1 MIPHHTSST
10 ARQTPAGSRI
20 SRPDSLLGPSCHAFQ
35 RTEAHRIVRPMRME
49 PSTHAHRSIDPC
61 ASVDQLG
68 RPRPFVR
75 LMMLPLLLLLSMC
88 PGSLHGQTDS
98 LQWDFD
104 DIFQGTKE
112 SPSLP
117 SSLEGWKEHL
127 DLFGRNVPQEEVFLH
142 LDNTCYFA
150 GDTLYFKAYVRRS
163 DTGRLTN
170 LSQLLYTEL
179 WNQEGYMLERHLV
192 KLKDGQ
198 GTGSF
203 VLNDSLYGGFYEL
216 RAYTRWQ
223 LNWGE
228 YQHPHTWP
236 AEQWFFN
243 KKMAKEFY
251 RDYEKLYCR
260 IFPLYDKPEVP
271 GVYNHDMT
279 ERPHMRYFRTAVKKA
294 PPVVNLYPEGGVIVE
309 GTKARVAFEANEADG
324 EHISGTM
331 RLYGRGGQL
340 LQECRTENRGR
351 GTLEF
356 NHEPDITYSTVFT
369 SDSGAVIRQRM
380 PKAESDGCAV
390 RADVK
395 AGSLT
400 LTLQPRGEAAGE
412 TLGVTVMVGGA
423 LHYFHKFRAEDTQI
437 SIPTDSLPTGVAQ
450 VTVYNAQG
458 RVYSDRL
465 CFIRHEQDI
474 RDADVQFSGIR
485 ETYEPFDPI
494 NLSIENPQAAG
505 STISLAVRDASTSE
519 YLYDSSNILT
529 EMLLCSQIRG
539 FVEQP
544 DYYFEKDDEE
554 HRRHLDLLLMVQGW
568 RKHNWITMATPGI
581 FRINHPFEKTPVY
594 FGAVYRYVAIG
605 HEGYAG
611 WGNMM
616 DQEIKHYDFSRPVGG
631 EWFSR
636 NNKGKLQGVI
646 PLLGNAGEERD
657 KHNAYSYLLK
667 DNESASFD
675 GRNYYDE
682 GNLRREVRVHA
693 EYRQPSAIGL
703 KSVYGDITTKNGRF
717 VLELPGFYHDCILD
731 LAASDTTKWKMA
743 KPQSKKAKRL
753 LRKRKKKLAKGR
765 AVPSLEHQWI
775 MPSETEYPEFY
786 VRLTPYYPRFC
797 KPFSY
802 YHTHVAP
809 AREGTMLIPS
819 LRDGRTLAQVTV
831 RTKHGGLRAYDPNHP
846 AVVRDAY
853 EVYNECID
861 AGFTPGW
868 FPGGQSFAEWTKR
881 LLVGD
886 MNMYRDYMTYY
897 EYTYPYREVG
907 WSGSNYNWN
916 RRSGDPRDPY
926 HGARFLGGTVLD
938 NSQYHPVTR
947 DDMMSLRYKWNDP
960 ADIVPS
966 FSSFPFRFAGD
977 WSTSN
982 IRAYSYTGL
991 DDMTQSL
998 NFLRSLS
1005 SVKLIT
1011 DYAPRMEG
1019 SRRYLGDNQP
1029 TVDVGY
1035 GMLSGT
1041 RPTYRDRHIILHGY
1055 DVSEEFYCPNYSQRP
1070 LPSLKDY
1077 RRTLY
1082 WNPNLELDDNG
1093 HADVT
1098 FWNNSLSTSI
1108 TVSAEGITPKGKI
1121 LTGISYPEDRS
1132 SEP

>member
-1 MIPHHTSST
+1 MRRYYILYLILLFAWPSILAQQS
-10 ARQTPAGSRI
+10 
-20 SRPDSLLGPSCHAFQ
+20 DSL
-35 RTEAHRIVRPMRME
+35 M
-49 PSTHAHRSIDPC
+49 
-61 ASVDQLG
+61 
-68 RPRPFVR
+68 
-75 LMMLPLLLLLSMC
+75 
-88 PGSLHGQTDS
+88 
-98 LQWDFD
+98 WDFS
-104 DIFQGTKE
+104 DIFQGTKTN
-112 SPSLP
+112 PALP

-127 DLFGRNVPQEEVFLH
+127 DLFGRNIPQEEVFLH
-142 LDNTCYFA
+142 MDNTCYFA

-163 DTGRLTN
+163 DTGKLTN
-170 LSQLLYTEL
+170 LSQLLYAEL
-179 WNQEGYMLERHLV
+179 WNQEGYMLERHQV

-203 VLNDSLYGGFYEL
+203 VFSDSLYGGFYEL

-260 IFPLYDKPEVP
+260 IFPLYDKPKEP
-271 GVYNHDMT
+271 GVYSHDMT
-279 ERPHMRYFRTAVKKA
+279 ERPHMRYFRTEVKKD
-294 PPVVNLYPEGGVIVE
+294 PPILNLYPEGGVIVE
-309 GTKARVAFEANEADG
+309 GTRARVAFEANEADG
-324 EHISGTM
+324 EHLSGTM
-331 RLYGRGGQL
+331 RLYGRGGLL

-356 NHEPDITYSTVFT
+356 DYEHGVTYTTVFT
-369 SDSGAVIRQRM
+369 TDSNVVIRQRM
-380 PKAESDGCAV
+380 PKAETDGCAV
-390 RADVK
+390 RTDVTADQ
-395 AGSLT
+395 LL

-423 LHYFHKFRAEDTQI
+423 LHYFQKFRTKTTDDGQQTMVI

-450 VTVYNAQG
+450 VTVYNAHG

-465 CFIRHEQDI
+465 CFIRHQQDI
-474 RDADVQFSGIR
+474 KDADMHFAGIQDS
-485 ETYEPFDPI
+485 YEPFDSI
-494 NLSIENPQAAG
+494 HLSVENPIAAG

-544 DYYFEKDDEE
+544 HYYFEADDDL
-554 HRRHLDLLLMVQGW
+554 HRRHLDLLMMVQGW
-568 RKHNWITMATPGI
+568 RRHNWITMATPGI
-581 FRINHPFEKTPVY
+581 FRINHPIEKTPVY

-605 HEGYAG
+605 HEGVYG
-611 WGNMM
+611 WSNMT

-631 EWFSR
+631 EWFSQSKR
-636 NNKGKLQGVI
+636 QKLQGVI

-667 DNESASFD
+667 DNESATFD
-675 GRNYYDE
+675 GRNYYDQ

-693 EYRQPSAIGL
+693 EYRQVSDVGL
-703 KSVYGDITTKNGRF
+703 KSVYGDITTRNGRF
-717 VLELPGFYHDCILD
+717 VLELPGFYHDCIMD
-731 LAASDTTKWKMA
+731 LSASDTTKWKYTN
-743 KPQSKKAKRL
+743 PESKKTKRMQK
-753 LRKRKKKLAKGR
+753 RRRKKVGKLHL
-765 AVPSLEHQWI
+765 VPAPQHQWI

-786 VRLTPYYPRFC
+786 VRLTPYHPRFC

-809 AREGTMLIPS
+809 PREGTVLIPS

-831 RTKHGGLRAYDPNHP
+831 RSKHGGLRAYDPNHP

-853 EVYNECID
+853 EAFNECID

-868 FPGGQSFAEWTKR
+868 FPGSNSFAEWMKR

-886 MNMYRDYMTYY
+886 MNMYREYMGYH
-897 EYTYPYREVG
+897 EYLASMRRPAYGG
-907 WSGSNYNWN
+907 WVEGSNFSTLRWTDSRGNPAYSTGIWGEAGSN
-916 RRSGDPRDPY
+916 
-926 HGARFLGGTVLD
+926 F
-938 NSQYHPVTR
+938 QYHAPTA
-947 DDMMSLRYKWNDP
+947 DDMRALRYKWTDP
-960 ADIVPS
+960 ADMSWSWSNDVYS
-966 FSSFPFRFAGD
+966 RHQGG

-982 IRAYSYTGL
+982 RAAYSFTGL
-991 DDMTQSL
+991 DNMTQSL
-998 NFLRSLS
+998 NFLHSLK
-1005 SVKLIT
+1005 SVTLIT

-1019 SRRYLGDNQP
+1019 SRRYMGANQP

-1035 GMLSGT
+1035 EPLTSGR
-1041 RPTYRDRHIILHGY
+1041 RPTYRDRHYILHGY
-1055 DVSEEFYCPNYSQRP
+1055 DVSEEFYSPCYRQRP
-1070 LPSLKDY
+1070 LPSLQDY

-1082 WNPNLELDDNG
+1082 WNPNLELDEKG
-1093 HADVT
+1093 HAEVT
-1098 FWNNSLSTSI
+1098 LWNNSFSTSI
-1108 TVSAEGITPKGKI
+1108 TVSAEGITPAGKV
-1121 LTGISYPEDRS
+1121 LTGISYPEDRKGIDN
-1132 SEP
+1132 

>member
-1 MIPHHTSST
+1 MKRHIFLFLLLVPCSLLPCT
-10 ARQTPAGSRI
+10 AQD
-20 SRPDSLLGPSCHAFQ
+20 DSLK
-35 RTEAHRIVRPMRME
+35 
-49 PSTHAHRSIDPC
+49 
-61 ASVDQLG
+61 
-68 RPRPFVR
+68 
-75 LMMLPLLLLLSMC
+75 
-88 PGSLHGQTDS
+88 
-98 LQWDFD
+98 WDFS

-117 SSLEGWKEHL
+117 SSLEGWKDHL
-127 DLFGRNVPQEEVFLH
+127 ELFGRNIPQEEVFLH
-142 LDNTCYFA
+142 MDNTCYFA

-170 LSQLLYTEL
+170 LSQLLYAEL
-179 WNQEGYMLERHLV
+179 WNQEGYMLERHHV

-203 VLNDSLYGGFYEL
+203 VLSDSLYGGFYEL

-251 RDYEKLYCR
+251 RDYEKLYQR
-260 IFPLYDKPEVP
+260 IFPLYDKPSSP
-271 GVYNHDMT
+271 GIYSHDMT
-279 ERPHMRYFRTAVKKA
+279 ERPHMRYFRTEVKKA

-309 GTKARVAFEANEADG
+309 GTRARVAFEANEADG

-340 LQECRTENRGR
+340 LQEQRTENRGR

-356 NHEPDITYSTVFT
+356 DCEHGVTYSAIFT
-369 SDSGAVIRQRM
+369 SDSNKVVRRRM
-380 PKAESDGCAV
+380 PKAETDGCAV
-390 RADVK
+390 RADVTENQ
-395 AGSLT
+395 LL

-423 LHYFHKFRAEDTQI
+423 LHYFQKFRAEDTQI

-450 VTVYNAQG
+450 ITVFNAHG

-465 CFIRHEQDI
+465 CFVRHQQDI
-474 RDADVQFSGIR
+474 EAAKVQFAGIR
-485 ETYEPFDPI
+485 NTYEPFDSI
-494 NLSIENPQAAG
+494 RLSVENPLAAG

-544 DYYFEKDDEE
+544 HYYFEKNDEP

-568 RKHNWITMATPGI
+568 RRHNWITMSTPGI
-581 FRINHPFEKTPVY
+581 FRINHPIEKTPVY
-594 FGAVYRYVAIG
+594 FGAVYRYVALG
-605 HEGYAG
+605 HEGYEG

-616 DQEIKHYDFSRPVGG
+616 DQEIKRYDFSRPVGG
-631 EWFSR
+631 EWFAQR
-636 NNKGKLQGVI
+636 NKKPQGMI

-657 KHNAYSYLLK
+657 KHNAYSYLLR
-667 DNESASFD
+667 DNESANFD

-693 EYRQPSAIGL
+693 EYRQMSDMGMKGI
-703 KSVYGDITTKNGRF
+703 YGDITTKNGRF
-717 VLELPGFYHDCILD
+717 VLELPGFYHECILD
-731 LAASDTTKWKMA
+731 FSAPDTKKGKTA
-743 KPQSKKAKRL
+743 KPMSRKTKRW
-753 LRKRKKKLAKGR
+753 LRKRQKKLGRGR

-786 VRLTPYYPRFC
+786 VRLTPYHPRFC
-797 KPFSY
+797 KPFNY

-809 AREGTMLIPS
+809 PREGTKLMPS
-819 LRDGRTLAQVTV
+819 LRDGHTLAQVTV
-831 RTKHGGLRAYDPNHP
+831 RSKHGGLRKFDSNHP

-853 EVYNECID
+853 RTFNECID

-868 FPGGQSFAEWTKR
+868 FPGSQSFAGWTKR

-886 MNMYRDYMTYY
+886 MNMYRDYQTYDDY
-897 EYTYPYREVG
+897 VRSTQMSALDDWSAEREYDPFPFRWTNSRGNPVVWGRDVG
-907 WSGSNYNWN
+907 GMVFNDSPSTL
-916 RRSGDPRDPY
+916 P
-926 HGARFLGGTVLD
+926 
-938 NSQYHPVTR
+938 TR
-947 DDMMSLRYKWNDP
+947 DDERALRYKWPDP
-960 ADIVPS
+960 ADMPFQLGPEPS
-966 FSSFPFRFAGD
+966 SSARRSGV

-982 IRAYSYTGL
+982 RFVFSHTGL
-991 DDMTQSL
+991 DGMTQSL
-998 NFLRSLS
+998 HFLRNLRN
-1005 SVKLIT
+1005 VTLIT

-1019 SRRYLGDNQP
+1019 SRRYWGANQP
-1029 TVDVGY
+1029 TVDIGFESLTK
-1035 GMLSGT
+1035 GP
-1041 RPTYRDRHIILHGY
+1041 RPTYRDRHFVLQGY
-1055 DVSEEFYCPNYSQRP
+1055 DVCEEFYSPCYRERP
-1070 LPSLKDY
+1070 LPSVKDY

-1082 WNPNLELDDNG
+1082 WNPNLLLDEKG
-1093 HADVT
+1093 CAAVT
-1098 FWNNSLSTSI
+1098 LWNNSNATSI
-1108 TVSAEGITPKGKI
+1108 TVSAEGITPQGKI
-1121 LTGISYPEDRS
+1121 LTGISYPEDR
-1132 SEP
+1132 ENIDLDH

>member
-1 MIPHHTSST
+1 MNRLSLIGCLFLLLACPSAMAS
-10 ARQTPAGSRI
+10 QG
-20 SRPDSLLGPSCHAFQ
+20 DSL
-35 RTEAHRIVRPMRME
+35 M
-49 PSTHAHRSIDPC
+49 
-61 ASVDQLG
+61 
-68 RPRPFVR
+68 
-75 LMMLPLLLLLSMC
+75 
-88 PGSLHGQTDS
+88 
-98 LQWDFD
+98 WDFT

-112 SPSLP
+112 NPALP

-127 DLFGRNVPQEEVFLH
+127 DLFGKNIPQEEVFVH
-142 LDNTCYFA
+142 MDNTCYFA

-163 DTGRLTN
+163 DTGKLTN
-170 LSQLLYTEL
+170 LSQLLYAEL
-179 WNQEGYMLERHLV
+179 WNQEGYMLERRLV
-192 KLKDGQ
+192 RLRHGQ
-198 GTGSF
+198 GAGSF
-203 VLNDSLYGGFYEL
+203 VLDDSLYGGFYEL

-279 ERPHMRYFRTAVKKA
+279 ERPHMRYFRTEVKKD
-294 PPVVNLYPEGGVIVE
+294 PPVLNLYPEGGVIVE

-324 EHISGTM
+324 EHLSGTI
-331 RLYGRGGQL
+331 RLYGRGGRL

-356 NHEPDITYSTVFT
+356 DYEPGVTYSTVFT
-369 SDSGAVIRQRM
+369 TDSNVVIRQRM
-380 PKAESDGCAV
+380 PKGEPDGCAV
-390 RADVK
+390 RADVTEDQ
-395 AGSLT
+395 LL
-400 LTLQPRGEAAGE
+400 LTLQPRGEAANE

-423 LHYFHKFRAEDTQI
+423 LHYFQKFRAQDTQI

-450 VTVYNAQG
+450 ITVYNAHG

-465 CFIRHEQDI
+465 CFVRHQQDI
-474 RDADVQFSGIR
+474 EDADMHFGDIQTS
-485 ETYEPFDPI
+485 YEPFDSI
-494 NLSIENPQAAG
+494 HLSVENTSAAG

-544 DYYFEKDDEE
+544 HYYFEADDEE

-568 RKHNWITMATPGI
+568 RRHNWITMATPGI
-581 FRINHPFEKTPVY
+581 FRVNHPIEKTPVY

-605 HEGYAG
+605 HEGPDG
-611 WGNMM
+611 WGNMT

-636 NNKGKLQGVI
+636 NNNGKLQGVI

-667 DNESASFD
+667 DNESATFD

-693 EYRQPSAIGL
+693 EYRQMSDVGL
-703 KSVYGDITTKNGRF
+703 NSVYGDITTRNGRF
-717 VLELPGFYHDCILD
+717 VLELPGFYHDCIMD
-731 LAASDTTKWKMA
+731 LSASDTTKWKETKIATGKM
-743 KPQSKKAKRL
+743 KRK
-753 LRKRKKKLAKGR
+753 LRKHQKKLDKGR
-765 AVPSLEHQWI
+765 AVPSLKHQWV

-809 AREGTMLIPS
+809 PREGTVLIPS
-819 LRDGRTLAQVTV
+819 LRDGQTLAQVMV
-831 RTKHGGLRAYDPNHP
+831 RSKHGGLRAYDPNHP

-853 EVYNECID
+853 EVFNECVD

-868 FPGGQSFAEWTKR
+868 FAGKQSFAQWVQR

-886 MNMYRDYMTYY
+886 MNMYRQYTTYE
-897 EYTYPYREVG
+897 EYAHPHYSFGDLGGVG
-907 WSGSNYNWN
+907 SNWNTDVFWGRTFSGS
-916 RRSGDPRDPY
+916 
-926 HGARFLGGTVLD
+926 HGGRFLGGTVLD
-938 NSQYHPVTR
+938 NSQYHPTTR
-947 DDMMSLRYKWNDP
+947 DDMRALRYAWTDP
-960 ADIVPS
+960 ADSYSSWSSMSYSMPS
-966 FSSFPFRFAGD
+966 LMQGG

-982 IRAYSYTGL
+982 GAAYSYTGL
-991 DDMTQSL
+991 DDETLSL
-998 NFLRSLS
+998 NYLRHLS
-1005 SVKLIT
+1005 TVELVT

-1019 SRRYLGDNQP
+1019 SRRYLGSNQP

-1035 GMLSGT
+1035 KPLATGQ
-1041 RPTYRDRHIILHGY
+1041 RPTYRDRHYILHGF
-1055 DVSEEFYCPNYSQRP
+1055 DVSEVFYSPCYRQRP
-1070 LPSLKDY
+1070 LPELKDY

-1082 WNPNLELDDNG
+1082 WNPNLELDENG
-1093 HADVT
+1093 HAEVT
-1098 FWNNSLSTSI
+1098 LWNNSSTTSI
-1108 TVSAEGITPKGKI
+1108 TISAEGISPAGKV
-1121 LTGISYPEDRS
+1121 LTGISYPEDRR
-1132 SEP
+1132 

>member
-1 MIPHHTSST
+1 MKHISISYILFVAMTLCPFFLT
-10 ARQTPAGSRI
+10 A
-20 SRPDSLLGPSCHAFQ
+20 
-35 RTEAHRIVRPMRME
+35 
-49 PSTHAHRSIDPC
+49 
-61 ASVDQLG
+61 
-68 RPRPFVR
+68 
-75 LMMLPLLLLLSMC
+75 
-88 PGSLHGQTDS
+88 QTDS
-98 LQWDFD
+98 LNWDFS
-104 DIFQGTKE
+104 DIFQGTKAN
-112 SPSLP
+112 PALP

-127 DLFGRNVPQEEVFLH
+127 ELFGRNIPQEEVFLH
-142 LDNTCYFA
+142 MDNTCYFA
-150 GDTLYFKAYVRRS
+150 GDTLFFKAYVRRS
-163 DTGRLTN
+163 DTGKLTN
-170 LSQLLYTEL
+170 LSQLLYAEL

-260 IFPLYDKPEVP
+260 IFPLYNKPEVP
-271 GVYNHDMT
+271 GTYYHDMT
-279 ERPHMRYFRTAVKKA
+279 ERPHMRYYRTEVKKE

-309 GTKARVAFEANEADG
+309 GTRARVAFEANEADG
-324 EHISGTM
+324 EHLSGIM
-331 RLYGRGGQL
+331 RLYGKGGRL
-340 LQECRTENRGR
+340 LQEQRTENRGR

-356 NHEPDITYSTVFT
+356 DYEHGVTYSTIFT
-369 SDSGAVIRQRM
+369 SDSNVVIRKRM
-380 PKAESDGCAV
+380 PKAEESGCAV
-390 RADVK
+390 RADVMDDR
-395 AGSLT
+395 LL
-400 LTLQPRGEAAGE
+400 LTLQPRGEAANE
-412 TLGVTVMVGGA
+412 TLCVTVMVGGA
-423 LHYFHKFRAEDTQI
+423 LHYFQKFRAQDTQI

-450 VTVYNAQG
+450 ITVYNAQG

-465 CFIRHEQDI
+465 CFVRHQKDI
-474 RDADVQFSGIR
+474 EDAGVHFGDIKTS
-485 ETYEPFDPI
+485 YEPFDSI
-494 NLSIENPQAAG
+494 HLSVENPQAAG

-544 DYYFEKDDEE
+544 HYYFEANDEE

-568 RKHNWITMATPGI
+568 RRHNWITMATPGI
-581 FRINHPFEKTPVY
+581 FRINHPIEKTPVY

-605 HEGYAG
+605 HEGWDG
-611 WGNMM
+611 WGNMTE
-616 DQEIKHYDFSRPVGG
+616 QEIKKYDFSRPEGG

-636 NNKGKLQGVI
+636 RNKKPQGII

-693 EYRQPSAIGL
+693 EYRQNSDIGL
-703 KSVYGDITTKNGRF
+703 KSVYGDVTTKNGRF
-717 VLELPGFYHDCILD
+717 VLELPGFYHYCIMD
-731 LAASDTTKWKMA
+731 LSASDTTKWKLN
-743 KPQSKKAKRL
+743 KPESRKTKRM
-753 LRKRKKKLAKGR
+753 LRKRKKKLDKGQ

-775 MPSETEYPEFY
+775 KPTETDYPEFY

-797 KPFSY
+797 KPFSF

-809 AREGTMLIPS
+809 PREGTVLIPS
-819 LRDGRTLAQVTV
+819 LRDGQTLAQVTI
-831 RTKHGGLRAYDPNHP
+831 RTKHGGLRDYDPSHP
-846 AVVRDAY
+846 ALVRDAY
-853 EVYNECID
+853 ATFNDCID

-868 FPGGQSFAEWTKR
+868 FPGSQSFAEWTKR

-886 MNMYRDYMTYY
+886 MNMHRDYMTYE
-897 EYTYPYREVG
+897 EYVHPHYDNDG
-907 WSGSNYNWN
+907 WFGSYGNGEYS
-916 RRSGDPRDPY
+916 RFGRSQTGGPPSDRY
-926 HGARFLGGTVLD
+926 HGAGRFGGTVLD
-938 NSQYHPVTR
+938 NEQYL
-947 DDMMSLRYKWNDP
+947 SLRSDNAWSLRHRWADP
-960 ADIVPS
+960 GDS
-966 FSSFPFRFAGD
+966 PFMFNSYPLRAIGG

-982 IRAYSYTGL
+982 RAAFSYTGL
-991 DDMTQSL
+991 DNTTQSL
-998 NFLRSLS
+998 NFLRSLR
-1005 SVKLIT
+1005 SVSLIT

-1019 SRRYLGDNQP
+1019 SRRYMGANQP
-1029 TVDVGY
+1029 TVDVGFNNLTD
-1035 GMLSGT
+1035 GV
-1041 RPTYRDRHIILHGY
+1041 RPTYRDRHFVLHGY
-1055 DVSEEFYCPNYSQRP
+1055 DVSEEFYSPCYRQRP

-1082 WNPNLELDDNG
+1082 WNPNLELDENG
-1093 HADVT
+1093 RADVVL
-1098 FWNNSLSTSI
+1098 WNNCLSTSI
-1108 TVSAEGITPKGKI
+1108 TVSAEGITPTGKI
-1121 LTGISYPEDRS
+1121 LTGISYPEDR
-1132 SEP
+1132 

>member
-1 MIPHHTSST
+1 MKRLYIIYILYI
-10 ARQTPAGSRI
+10 A
-20 SRPDSLLGPSCHAFQ
+20 L
-35 RTEAHRIVRPMRME
+35 
-49 PSTHAHRSIDPC
+49 
-61 ASVDQLG
+61 
-68 RPRPFVR
+68 PFV
-75 LMMLPLLLLLSMC
+75 LFCFPTQMKA
-88 PGSLHGQTDS
+88 QTDS
-98 LQWDFD
+98 LQWDFN

-127 DLFGRNVPQEEVFLH
+127 DLFGRNIPQEEVFLH

-170 LSQLLYTEL
+170 LSQLLYAEL

-192 KLKDGQ
+192 KLRDGQ

-203 VLNDSLYGGFYEL
+203 VLPDSLYGGFYEL

-260 IFPLYDKPEVP
+260 IFPLYDKPSTP
-271 GVYNHDMT
+271 GVYYHDMT
-279 ERPHMRYFRTAVKKA
+279 ERPHMRYFRTEVKKD

-309 GTKARVAFEANEADG
+309 GTRARVAFEANEADG

-331 RLYGRGGQL
+331 RLYGKGGQL
-340 LQECRTENRGR
+340 IQECRTENRGR

-356 NHEPDITYSTVFT
+356 DHEPDITYSTVFT

-395 AGSLT
+395 GNRLL

-423 LHYFHKFRAEDTQI
+423 LHYFHKFRAEDTQVC
-437 SIPTDSLPTGVAQ
+437 IPTDSLPTGVAQ

-465 CFIRHEQDI
+465 CFIRHEKDI
-474 RDADVQFSGIR
+474 RDADVHFSGIR
-485 ETYEPFDPI
+485 ETYEPFDSI
-494 NLSIENPQAAG
+494 SLSVENPQAAG

-581 FRINHPFEKTPVY
+581 FRINHPIEKTPVY

-605 HEGYAG
+605 HEGEAG
-611 WGNMM
+611 WGNMTE
-616 DQEIKHYDFSRPVGG
+616 QEIKRYDFANPVGG
-631 EWFSR
+631 EWFSTR
-636 NNKGKLQGVI
+636 IRKPQGMI

-693 EYRQPSAIGL
+693 EYRQNSDIGL

-717 VLELPGFYHDCILD
+717 VLEMPGFYHDCILD
-731 LAASDTTKWKMA
+731 LSASDTTRWYENRMNT
-743 KPQSKKAKRL
+743 KRVKRK
-753 LRKRKKKLAKGR
+753 LRKRQKQLDKGH
-765 AVPSLEHQWI
+765 AVPSLKHQWV
-775 MPSETEYPEFY
+775 MSTETEYPEFY

-797 KPFSY
+797 KPFNF

-809 AREGTMLIPS
+809 PREGTMLMPS
-819 LRDGRTLAQVTV
+819 LRDGQTLAQVTV
-831 RTKHGGLRAYDPNHP
+831 RTKHGGLRKYDPNHP

-853 EVYNECID
+853 EVFNDCID

-868 FPGGQSFAEWTKR
+868 FAGAQSFAEWTRR

-886 MNMYRDYMTYY
+886 MNMYRSYKTYEQYVHPYY
-897 EYTYPYREVG
+897 EPG
-907 WSGSNYNWN
+907 WSGGG
-916 RRSGDPRDPY
+916 SGDRWSRWGNASTDYY
-926 HGARFLGGTVLD
+926 HGAGFLGGTVLD

-947 DDMMSLRYKWNDP
+947 DDRMSLRYRWADP
-960 ADIVPS
+960 ADTP
-966 FSSFPFRFAGD
+966 FSYSSYSSRHIGG

-982 IRAYSYTGL
+982 RAAYSWTGL
-991 DDMTQSL
+991 DGMTQSL
-998 NFLRSLS
+998 NYLRSLR
-1005 SVKLIT
+1005 SVKLVT

-1019 SRRYLGDNQP
+1019 SRRYMGANQP

-1035 GMLSGT
+1035 NLLTSGQ
-1041 RPTYRDRHIILHGY
+1041 RPTYRDRHFVLHGY
-1055 DVSEEFYCPNYSQRP
+1055 DVSEEFYSPNYRQRP
-1070 LPSLKDY
+1070 LPSLRDY

-1082 WNPNLELDDNG
+1082 
-1093 HADVT
+1093 
-1098 FWNNSLSTSI
+1098 
-1108 TVSAEGITPKGKI
+1108 
-1121 LTGISYPEDRS
+1121 

>member
-1 MIPHHTSST
+1 MKHLANIFYVALFSLMLSLSSRL
-10 ARQTPAGSRI
+10 AAQS
-20 SRPDSLLGPSCHAFQ
+20 DSVS
-35 RTEAHRIVRPMRME
+35 
-49 PSTHAHRSIDPC
+49 
-61 ASVDQLG
+61 
-68 RPRPFVR
+68 
-75 LMMLPLLLLLSMC
+75 
-88 PGSLHGQTDS
+88 
-98 LQWDFD
+98 WDFSGL
-104 DIFQGTKE
+104 FQGTKAN
-112 SPSLP
+112 PTLP
-117 SSLEGWKEHL
+117 SSLEGWKKHL
-127 DLFGRNVPQEEVFLH
+127 ELFGRNIPQEEVFVH
-142 LDNTCYFA
+142 MDNTCYFA

-170 LSQLLYTEL
+170 LSQLLYAEL

-203 VLNDSLYGGFYEL
+203 VLGDSLYGGFYEL

-260 IFPLYDKPEVP
+260 IFPLYDKPAVP
-271 GVYNHDMT
+271 GGYNHDMR
-279 ERPHMRYFRTAVKKA
+279 ERPHMRYFRTEVKKA

-309 GTKARVAFEANEADG
+309 GTRARVAFEANEADG
-324 EHISGTM
+324 EHISGIM

-340 LQECRTENRGR
+340 LQEQRTENRGR

-356 NHEPDITYSTVFT
+356 DYEHGVTYSTVFT
-369 SDSGAVIRQRM
+369 SDSNVVIRQRM
-380 PKAESDGCAV
+380 PQAEESGCAV
-390 RADVK
+390 RADVMEDQ
-395 AGSLT
+395 LL
-400 LTLQPRGEAAGE
+400 LTLQPRGEAASE

-423 LHYFHKFRAEDTQI
+423 LHYFQKFRAQDTQI

-450 VTVYNAQG
+450 ITVYNAQG

-465 CFIRHEQDI
+465 CFVRHQQDI
-474 RDADVQFSGIR
+474 KDASMHFAGIQ
-485 ETYEPFDPI
+485 TSYEPFD
-494 NLSIENPQAAG
+494 SIHISVENPLAAG

-544 DYYFEKDDEE
+544 HYYFEKDDEE

-568 RKHNWITMATPGI
+568 RRHNWITMATPGI
-581 FRINHPFEKTPVY
+581 FRINHPIEQTPVY
-594 FGAVYRYVAIG
+594 FGAVYRYVALG
-605 HEGYAG
+605 HEGEDG
-611 WGNMM
+611 WGNMA

-636 NNKGKLQGVI
+636 SNKKPQGVI
-646 PLLGNAGEERD
+646 PILGNAGEERD
-657 KHNAYSYLLK
+657 RHNAYSFLLK
-667 DNESASFD
+667 DNESATFD

-682 GNLRREVRVHA
+682 GNLKREVRVHA
-693 EYRQPSAIGL
+693 EYRQTSDIGL
-703 KSVYGDITTKNGRF
+703 KSVYGDITTQNGRF

-731 LAASDTTKWKMA
+731 LSASDTTKWKTNKLDSRQM
-743 KPQSKKAKRL
+743 KRH
-753 LRKRKKKLAKGR
+753 LRKRQKKLDKGR
-765 AVPSLEHQWI
+765 AVPMLEHQWI

-786 VRLTPYYPRFC
+786 VRLTPYHPRFC

-809 AREGTMLIPS
+809 PREGTALMPS
-819 LRDGRTLAQVTV
+819 LREGHTLAQVMV
-831 RTKHGGLRAYDPNHP
+831 RSKHGGLRPYDASHP

-853 EVYNECID
+853 EVYNECVD

-868 FPGGQSFAEWTKR
+868 FAGKQSFAQWTQR

-886 MNMYRDYMTYY
+886 MNMYRQYTTYDGRLRAMEYSSFDGWGADPDRWRRRGGFYM
-897 EYTYPYREVG
+897 PHQGVKG
-907 WSGSNYNWN
+907 
-916 RRSGDPRDPY
+916 
-926 HGARFLGGTVLD
+926 LGGTVLD
-938 NSQYHPVTR
+938 NSQYRPVTA
-947 DDMMSLRYKWNDP
+947 DDERALRYAWTDP
-960 ADIVPS
+960 ADSYMGGMYLPDLS
-966 FSSFPFRFAGD
+966 LHRGN

-982 IRAYSYTGL
+982 TMAFSYTGL
-991 DDMTQSL
+991 DAMTQSL
-998 NFLRSLS
+998 NFLRTLR
-1005 SVKLIT
+1005 SVELIT

-1019 SRRYLGDNQP
+1019 SSRYWGADQP

-1035 GMLSGT
+1035 KPLSSGK
-1041 RPTYRDRHIILHGY
+1041 RPTYRDRHYVLHGY
-1055 DVSEEFYCPNYSQRP
+1055 DVSEEFYSPCYRQRP
-1070 LPSLKDY
+1070 LPTLQDY

-1082 WNPNLELDDNG
+1082 WNPNLELDENG
-1093 HADVT
+1093 RADVT
-1098 FWNNSLSTSI
+1098 LWNNSLSTCI
-1108 TVSAEGITPKGKI
+1108 TVSAEGITPKGKV
-1121 LTGISYPEDRS
+1121 LTGISYPEDR
-1132 SEP
+1132 

>member
-1 MIPHHTSST
+1 MKRHHIFY
-10 ARQTPAGSRI
+10 AILPI
-20 SRPDSLLGPSCHAFQ
+20 LLFCRPSFLLAEKDSLS
-35 RTEAHRIVRPMRME
+35 
-49 PSTHAHRSIDPC
+49 
-61 ASVDQLG
+61 
-68 RPRPFVR
+68 
-75 LMMLPLLLLLSMC
+75 
-88 PGSLHGQTDS
+88 
-98 LQWDFD
+98 WDFTD
-104 DIFQGTKE
+104 LFRGTKA
-112 SPSLP
+112 SPALP

-127 DLFGRNVPQEEVFLH
+127 ELFGRNIPQEEVFVH
-142 LDNTCYFA
+142 MDNTCYFA

-163 DTGRLTN
+163 DTGKLTN
-170 LSQLLYTEL
+170 LSQLLYAEL

-203 VLNDSLYGGFYEL
+203 VLSDSLYGGFYEL

-271 GVYNHDMT
+271 GVYSHDMT
-279 ERPHMRYFRTAVKKA
+279 ERPHMRYFRTEVKKE
-294 PPVVNLYPEGGVIVE
+294 PPVLNLYPEGGVIVE
-309 GTKARVAFEANEADG
+309 GTRARVAFEANEADG
-324 EHISGTM
+324 EHLSGTL
-331 RLYGRGGQL
+331 RLYGKGGKL
-340 LQECRTENRGR
+340 IQECRTENRGR

-356 NHEPDITYSTVFT
+356 DHEHGVTYSCVFT
-369 SDSGAVIRQRM
+369 SDSNAVIRMRM
-380 PKAESDGCAV
+380 PKAEESGCAV
-390 RADVK
+390 RADVMDDR
-395 AGSLT
+395 LL
-400 LTLQPRGEAAGE
+400 LTLQPRGEAANE

-423 LHYFHKFRAEDTQI
+423 LHYFQKFRAQDTQI

-450 VTVYNAQG
+450 ITVYNAQG

-465 CFIRHEQDI
+465 CFVRHQRDI
-474 RDADVQFSGIR
+474 DDADVHFGDIKT
-485 ETYEPFDPI
+485 TYEPFDSI
-494 NLSIENPQAAG
+494 HLSVQNPQAAG

-544 DYYFEKDDEE
+544 DYYFEEDDEE

-568 RKHNWITMATPGI
+568 RRHNWITMATPGI
-581 FRINHPFEKTPVY
+581 FRVNHPIEKTPVY

-605 HEGYAG
+605 HEGWDG
-611 WGNMM
+611 WGNMTE
-616 DQEIKHYDFSRPVGG
+616 QEIKHYDFANPMGG
-631 EWFSR
+631 EWFSTR
-636 NNKGKLQGVI
+636 IRKPQGMI

-667 DNESASFD
+667 DNESATFD

-682 GNLRREVRVHA
+682 GNLKREVRVHA
-693 EYRQPSAIGL
+693 EYRQNSDIGL

-717 VLELPGFYHDCILD
+717 VLELPGFYHDCIMD
-731 LAASDTTKWKMA
+731 LSASDTTKWKLN
-743 KPQSKKAKRL
+743 KPESKKTKRRI
-753 LRKRKKKLAKGR
+753 RKHQKKLDKGR

-775 MPSETEYPEFY
+775 KPTETDYPEFY

-809 AREGTMLIPS
+809 AREGTVLIPA

-831 RTKHGGLRAYDPNHP
+831 RSKHGGLRDFDPSHP
-846 AVVRDAY
+846 AITRDAY
-853 EVYNECID
+853 ETFNDCID

-868 FPGGQSFAEWTKR
+868 FAGRESFAMWTKR

-886 MNMYRDYMTYY
+886 MNMFRDYMTYN
-897 EYTYPYREVG
+897 EYVHPYHEPAPGFDWPSSYGGGGYGGSG
-907 WSGSNYNWN
+907 WSGGRGRGSSIDN
-916 RRSGDPRDPY
+916 Y
-926 HGARFLGGTVLD
+926 HGAGRFGGTVLD
-938 NSQYHPVTR
+938 NEQYL
-947 DDMMSLRYKWNDP
+947 SLKPDYWWSARNRWSDP
-960 ADIVPS
+960 ADITWPS
-966 FSSFPFRFAGD
+966 FGSYSLRGGG

-982 IRAYSYTGL
+982 RVAYSLTGL
-991 DDMTQSL
+991 DATTQSL
-998 NFLRSLS
+998 DYLRSLRS
-1005 SVKLIT
+1005 ISLIT

-1019 SRRYLGDNQP
+1019 SRRYWGANQP
-1029 TVDVGY
+1029 TVDIGY
-1035 GMLSGT
+1035 EPLIEGV
-1041 RPTYRDRHIILHGY
+1041 RPTYRDRHFVLHGF
-1055 DVSEEFYCPNYSQRP
+1055 DVSEEFYSPCYRKRP
-1070 LPSLKDY
+1070 LPTLKDY

-1082 WNPNLELDDNG
+1082 WNPNLQLNEKG
-1093 HADVT
+1093 RADVVL
-1098 FWNNSLSTSI
+1098 WNNSLTTSI
-1108 TVSAEGITPKGKI
+1108 TVSAEGITPTGKV
-1121 LTGISYPEDRS
+1121 LTGISYPEDR
-1132 SEP
+1132 

>member
-1 MIPHHTSST
+1 MKHYYTYILFFVLLSCPSLLS
-10 ARQTPAGSRI
+10 AGG
-20 SRPDSLLGPSCHAFQ
+20 DSL
-35 RTEAHRIVRPMRME
+35 T
-49 PSTHAHRSIDPC
+49 
-61 ASVDQLG
+61 
-68 RPRPFVR
+68 
-75 LMMLPLLLLLSMC
+75 
-88 PGSLHGQTDS
+88 
-98 LQWDFD
+98 WDFT
-104 DIFQGTKE
+104 DIFQGTKAN
-112 SPSLP
+112 PALP

-127 DLFGRNVPQEEVFLH
+127 ELFGRNIPQEEVFVH
-142 LDNTCYFA
+142 MDNTCYFA

-163 DTGRLTN
+163 DTGKLTN
-170 LSQLLYTEL
+170 LSKLLYAEL
-179 WNQEGYMLERHLV
+179 WNQEGYMLERRLV

-203 VLNDSLYGGFYEL
+203 ILGDSLYGGFYEL

-260 IFPLYDKPEVP
+260 IFPLYDKPSVP

-279 ERPHMRYFRTAVKKA
+279 ERPHMRYFRTDVKKD

-324 EHISGTM
+324 EHLSGTM
-331 RLYGRGGQL
+331 RLYGRGARL

-356 NHEPDITYSTVFT
+356 DYEPGVIYTAVFT
-369 SDSGAVIRQRM
+369 TDSNVVIRQRM
-380 PKAESDGCAV
+380 PKAEADGCAV
-390 RADVK
+390 RADVMDDR
-395 AGSLT
+395 LL
-400 LTLQPRGEAAGE
+400 LTLQPRGEAASE

-423 LHYFHKFRAEDTQI
+423 LHYFQKFRAEDTQI

-450 VTVYNAQG
+450 ITVYNAQG

-465 CFIRHEQDI
+465 CFVRHQQDI
-474 RDADVQFSGIR
+474 EDASMHFGGIQAS
-485 ETYEPFDPI
+485 YEPFDSI
-494 NLSIENPQAAG
+494 HLSVENPLAAG
-505 STISLAVRDASTSE
+505 STISLAVRDASTTE

-544 DYYFEKDDEE
+544 HYYFEKNDET

-568 RKHNWITMATPGI
+568 RRHNWITMATPGI
-581 FRINHPFEKTPVY
+581 FRINHPIEKTPVY

-605 HEGYAG
+605 REGPDG
-611 WGNMM
+611 WGNMA

-631 EWFSR
+631 EWFSQSKKQR
-636 NNKGKLQGVI
+636 LQGVI

-667 DNESASFD
+667 DNESATFD

-693 EYRQPSAIGL
+693 EYRQLTDIGL
-703 KSVYGDITTKNGRF
+703 NSVYGDITTRNGRF
-717 VLELPGFYHDCILD
+717 VLETPGFYHDCILD
-731 LAASDTTKWKMA
+731 LSASDTTKWKNA
-743 KPQSKKAKRL
+743 RPDSKKMKRK
-753 LRKRKKKLAKGR
+753 LRKRQKRLAKGR
-765 AVPSLEHQWI
+765 AVPMLGHQWL
-775 MPSETEYPEFY
+775 MPNETEYPEFY

-809 AREGTMLIPS
+809 PREGTVLIPS
-819 LRDGRTLAQVTV
+819 LRDDHTMAEVMV
-831 RTKHGGLRAYDPNHP
+831 RSKHGGLRAFDPSHP

-853 EVYNECID
+853 EVFNECVD

-868 FPGGQSFAEWTKR
+868 FAGKQSFAMWVQR

-886 MNMYRDYMTYY
+886 MNMYRQYSTYH
-897 EYTYPYREVG
+897 
-907 WSGSNYNWN
+907 N
-916 RRSGDPRDPY
+916 RLLEAEGMMFSRLSSGDPYFPY
-926 HGARFLGGTVLD
+926 HYAGRFMGGTVLD
-938 NSQYHPVTR
+938 NSQYRPTTR
-947 DDMMSLRYKWNDP
+947 DDMRALRYKWADP
-960 ADIVPS
+960 ADLPITSLASYP
-966 FSSFPFRFAGD
+966 RIGD
-977 WSTSN
+977 GWSTSN
-982 IRAYSYTGL
+982 GAAYSYTGL
-991 DDMTQSL
+991 DDMTRSIDY
-998 NFLRSLS
+998 LRSLR

-1019 SRRYLGDNQP
+1019 SPRYMQSNQP

-1035 GMLSGT
+1035 ETFTNGK
-1041 RPTYRDRHIILHGY
+1041 RATYRDRHYILHGF
-1055 DVSEEFYCPNYSQRP
+1055 DVSEEFYSPCYRQRP
-1070 LPSLKDY
+1070 LPTLQDY

-1082 WNPNLELDDNG
+1082 WNPNLELDEKG
-1093 HADVT
+1093 HAEVT
-1098 FWNNSLSTSI
+1098 LWNNSSTTSI
-1108 TVSAEGITPKGKI
+1108 TVSAEGITPTGKI
-1121 LTGISYPEDRS
+1121 LTGISYPEDRQGIDN
-1132 SEP
+1132 

>member
-1 MIPHHTSST
+1 
-10 ARQTPAGSRI
+10 
-20 SRPDSLLGPSCHAFQ
+20 
-35 RTEAHRIVRPMRME
+35 
-49 PSTHAHRSIDPC
+49 
-61 ASVDQLG
+61 
-68 RPRPFVR
+68 
-75 LMMLPLLLLLSMC
+75 MLFCFPTQMKA
-88 PGSLHGQTDS
+88 QTDS
-98 LQWDFD
+98 LQWDFN

-127 DLFGRNVPQEEVFLH
+127 DLFGRNIPQEEVFLH

-170 LSQLLYTEL
+170 LSQLLYAEL

-192 KLKDGQ
+192 KLRDGQ

-203 VLNDSLYGGFYEL
+203 VLPDSLYGGFYEL

-260 IFPLYDKPEVP
+260 IFPLYDKPSTP
-271 GVYNHDMT
+271 GVYYHDMT
-279 ERPHMRYFRTAVKKA
+279 ERPHMRYFRTEVKKA
-294 PPVVNLYPEGGVIVE
+294 PPVVKLYPEGGVIVE
-309 GTKARVAFEANEADG
+309 GTRARVAFEANEADG

-331 RLYGRGGQL
+331 RLYGKGGQL
-340 LQECRTENRGR
+340 IQECRTENRGR

-356 NHEPDITYSTVFT
+356 DHEPDITYSTVFT
-369 SDSGAVIRQRM
+369 SDSGAVIRRRM

-395 AGSLT
+395 DNSLL

-423 LHYFHKFRAEDTQI
+423 LHYFHKFRAEDTQVC
-437 SIPTDSLPTGVAQ
+437 IPTDSLPTGVAQ

-465 CFIRHEQDI
+465 CFIRHEKDI
-474 RDADVQFSGIR
+474 RDADVHFSGIR
-485 ETYEPFDPI
+485 ETYEPFDSI
-494 NLSIENPQAAG
+494 SLSVENPQAAG

-581 FRINHPFEKTPVY
+581 FRINHPIEKTPVY

-605 HEGYAG
+605 HEGEAG
-611 WGNMM
+611 WGNMTE
-616 DQEIKHYDFSRPVGG
+616 QEIKRYDFANPVGG
-631 EWFSR
+631 EWFSTR
-636 NNKGKLQGVI
+636 IRKPQGMI

-693 EYRQPSAIGL
+693 EYRQNSDIGL

-717 VLELPGFYHDCILD
+717 VLEMPGFYHDCILD
-731 LAASDTTKWKMA
+731 LSASDTTRWYENRMNT
-743 KPQSKKAKRL
+743 KRVKRK
-753 LRKRKKKLAKGR
+753 LRKRQKQLDKGH
-765 AVPSLEHQWI
+765 AVPSLKHQWV
-775 MPSETEYPEFY
+775 MSTETEYPEFY

-797 KPFSY
+797 KPFNF

-809 AREGTMLIPS
+809 PREGTMLMPS
-819 LRDGRTLAQVTV
+819 LRDGQTLAQVTV
-831 RTKHGGLRAYDPNHP
+831 RTKHGGLRKYDPNHP

-853 EVYNECID
+853 EVFNDCID

-868 FPGGQSFAEWTKR
+868 FAGAQSFAEWTRR

-886 MNMYRDYMTYY
+886 MNMYRSYKTYEQYVHPYY
-897 EYTYPYREVG
+897 EPG
-907 WSGSNYNWN
+907 WSGGG
-916 RRSGDPRDPY
+916 SGDRWSRWGNASTDYY
-926 HGARFLGGTVLD
+926 HGAGFLGGTVLD

-947 DDMMSLRYKWNDP
+947 DDRMSLRYRWADP
-960 ADIVPS
+960 ADTP
-966 FSSFPFRFAGD
+966 FSYSSYSSRHIGG

-982 IRAYSYTGL
+982 RAAYSWTGL
-991 DDMTQSL
+991 DGMTQSL
-998 NFLRSLS
+998 NYLRSLR
-1005 SVKLIT
+1005 SVKLVT

-1019 SRRYLGDNQP
+1019 SRRYMGANQP

-1035 GMLSGT
+1035 NLLTSGQ
-1041 RPTYRDRHIILHGY
+1041 RPTYRDRHFVLHGY
-1055 DVSEEFYCPNYSQRP
+1055 DVSEEFYSPNYRQRP
-1070 LPSLKDY
+1070 LPSLRDY

-1082 WNPNLELDDNG
+1082 WNPNLELDENG
-1093 HADVT
+1093 RADVT
-1098 FWNNSLSTSI
+1098 LWNNSFSTSI
-1108 TVSAEGITPKGKI
+1108 TVSAEGITPAGKV
-1121 LTGISYPEDRS
+1121 LTGISYPEDR
-1132 SEP
+1132 

>member
-1 MIPHHTSST
+1 MN
-10 ARQTPAGSRI
+10 
-20 SRPDSLLGPSCHAFQ
+20 
-35 RTEAHRIVRPMRME
+35 
-49 PSTHAHRSIDPC
+49 
-61 ASVDQLG
+61 
-68 RPRPFVR
+68 R
-75 LMMLPLLLLLSMC
+75 LHIRYTILLLSLL
-88 PGSLHGQTDS
+88 SLPSPVAAEGDS
-98 LQWDFD
+98 LRWDFT
-104 DIFQGTKE
+104 DIFQGTKAN
-112 SPSLP
+112 PALP

-127 DLFGRNVPQEEVFLH
+127 DLFGRNIPQEEVYLH

-163 DTGRLTN
+163 DTGKLTN
-170 LSQLLYTEL
+170 LSQLLYAEL
-179 WNQEGYMLERHLV
+179 WNQEGYMQERHLV
-192 KLKDGQ
+192 RLRNGQ

-203 VLNDSLYGGFYEL
+203 VLADTIYGGFYEL

-251 RDYEKLYCR
+251 RDYEKLYSR
-260 IFPLYDKPEVP
+260 IFPVYDKPEQP

-279 ERPHMRYFRTAVKKA
+279 ERPHMRYFRTDARKA
-294 PPVVNLYPEGGVIVE
+294 PPVLGLYPEGGVIVQ
-309 GTKARVAFEANEADG
+309 GTRVRVAFEANEADG
-324 EHISGTM
+324 EHLSGTM
-331 RLYGRGGQL
+331 RLYGRGGRL
-340 LQECRTENRGR
+340 LQERRTENRGR

-356 NHEPDITYSTVFT
+356 DYEPGVTYSTVFT
-369 SDSGAVIRQRM
+369 TDSGTVIRQRM
-380 PKAESDGCAV
+380 PRAETDGCAV
-390 RADVK
+390 RADMR
-395 AGSLT
+395 ADTLL

-423 LHYFHKFRAEDTQI
+423 LHYFQKFRAGDMQRI

-450 VTVYNAQG
+450 ITVYNAGG

-465 CFIRHEQDI
+465 CFVWHQQDI
-474 RDADVQFSGIR
+474 QAADVHFGGI
-485 ETYEPFDPI
+485 EDSYAPFDSI
-494 NLSIENPQAAG
+494 RLSVSNPLAAG

-544 DYYFEKDDEE
+544 DYYFETDDET

-568 RKHNWITMATPGI
+568 RRHNWITMATPGI
-581 FRINHPFEKTPVY
+581 FRINHPIEKTPVY
-594 FGAVYRYVAIG
+594 FGAVYRYVGIG
-605 HEGYAG
+605 HEGWSG
-611 WGNMM
+611 WGNMT
-616 DQEIKHYDFSRPVGG
+616 DQEIRRYDFSRPVGG

-636 NNKGKLQGVI
+636 GGGNQGKLQGVI

-682 GNLRREVRVHA
+682 GNLKREVRVHA
-693 EYRQPSAIGL
+693 EYRQMSDVGM
-703 KSVYGDITTKNGRF
+703 KSVYGDVTTRNGRF
-717 VLELPGFYHDCILD
+717 VLELPGFYHQCFMD
-731 LAASDTTKWKMA
+731 LSASDTTRWKTNASDA
-743 KPQSKKAKRL
+743 KKMKRTM
-753 LRKRKKKLAKGR
+753 RRRQKKLNKGR
-765 AVPSLEHQWI
+765 AVPSVEHQWVK
-775 MPSETEYPEFY
+775 PSETAYPEFY
-786 VRLTPYYPRFC
+786 VRLTPYHPRFC

-809 AREGTMLIPS
+809 PREGTALIPS
-819 LRDGRTLAQVTV
+819 LRNGQTLAQVMI
-831 RTKHGGLRAYDPNHP
+831 RSKHGGLRGYDPWHP

-853 EVYNECID
+853 EIYNDCVD

-868 FPGGQSFAEWTKR
+868 FAGKESFAWWVKR

-886 MNMYRDYMTYY
+886 MNMNRQYSTY
-897 EYTYPYREVG
+897 EEFIHPDHNMG
-907 WSGSNYNWN
+907 WSAGSYDWTG
-916 RRSGDPRDPY
+916 RRGGDLSDPY
-926 HGARFLGGTVLD
+926 HGAGFLGGTVLD

-947 DDMMSLRYKWNDP
+947 DDMASLRYRWLDP
-960 ADIVPS
+960 ADSFVGWMSPWNAFSPS
-966 FSSFPFRFAGD
+966 PVIGGG

-982 IRAYSYTGL
+982 RAAYSWTGL
-991 DDMTQSL
+991 DDLTQSL
-998 NFLRSLS
+998 NFLCNLR

-1019 SRRYLGDNQP
+1019 SRRYRGTNQP

-1035 GMLSGT
+1035 DTYTSE
-1041 RPTYRDRHIILHGY
+1041 RRVTYRDRHYVLHGY
-1055 DVSEEFYCPNYSQRP
+1055 DVSEEFYSPCYRERP
-1070 LPSLKDY
+1070 LPTLKDY

-1082 WNPNLELDDNG
+1082 WNPNLELDENG
-1093 HADVT
+1093 RANVT
-1098 FWNNSLSTSI
+1098 LWNNSFSTSI
-1108 TVSAEGITPKGKI
+1108 TVSAEGITPAGKI

-1132 SEP
+1132 GEPVIMSHKEE

>member
-1 MIPHHTSST
+1 MNLVLY
-10 ARQTPAGSRI
+10 AGLLALMLALPSRLMAQ
-20 SRPDSLLGPSCHAFQ
+20 SDSLK
-35 RTEAHRIVRPMRME
+35 
-49 PSTHAHRSIDPC
+49 
-61 ASVDQLG
+61 
-68 RPRPFVR
+68 
-75 LMMLPLLLLLSMC
+75 
-88 PGSLHGQTDS
+88 
-98 LQWDFD
+98 WDFT
-104 DIFQGTKE
+104 DIFQGTKAN
-112 SPSLP
+112 PALP

-127 DLFGRNVPQEEVFLH
+127 DLFGRNIPQEEVFLH
-142 LDNTCYFA
+142 LDNTCYFV

-163 DTGRLTN
+163 DTGKLTN

-192 KLKDGQ
+192 KLKEGQ

-203 VLNDSLYGGFYEL
+203 VLGDSLYGGFYEL

-260 IFPLYDKPEVP
+260 IFPLYDKPSVP

-279 ERPHMRYFRTAVKKA
+279 ERPHMRYFRTDVKKA
-294 PPVVNLYPEGGVIVE
+294 PPIVNLYPEGGVIVE
-309 GTKARVAFEANEADG
+309 GTRARVAFEANEADG
-324 EHISGTM
+324 EHLTGTM
-331 RLYGRGGQL
+331 RLYGRGGRL
-340 LQECRTENRGR
+340 LQEQRTENRGR

-356 NHEPDITYSTVFT
+356 DYEHGVTYSTVFT
-369 SDSGAVIRQRM
+369 TDSNVVIRQRM
-380 PKAESDGCAV
+380 PKAEESGCAV
-390 RADVK
+390 RADV
-395 AGSLT
+395 LDDQLR

-423 LHYFHKFRAEDTQI
+423 LHYFQKFRTPTTDDGQQTTVI

-450 VTVYNAQG
+450 ITVYNAQG

-465 CFIRHEQDI
+465 CFVRHERDI
-474 RDADVQFSGIR
+474 KAADMHFDGIQAS
-485 ETYEPFDPI
+485 YEPFDSI
-494 NLSIENPQAAG
+494 HLSVENPSAAG

-544 DYYFEKDDEE
+544 DYYFEADDET

-581 FRINHPFEKTPVY
+581 FRINHPIEKTPVY

-605 HEGYAG
+605 HEGPDG
-611 WGNMM
+611 WGNMT

-636 NNKGKLQGVI
+636 SNKKPQGMI

-667 DNESASFD
+667 DNESATFD

-693 EYRQPSAIGL
+693 EYRQMSDIGL
-703 KSVYGDITTKNGRF
+703 KSVYGDITTRNGRF

-731 LAASDTTKWKMA
+731 LSASDTTKWKLA
-743 KPQSKKAKRL
+743 KPDSKRTKRRL
-753 LRKRKKKLAKGR
+753 SKHQKKLEKGR

-775 MPSETEYPEFY
+775 MPTETDYPEFY

-809 AREGTMLIPS
+809 PREGTVLIPS
-819 LRDGRTLAQVTV
+819 LRNGQTLAQVTV
-831 RTKHGGLRAYDPNHP
+831 RRKHGGLRAYDPNHP
-846 AVVRDAY
+846 ALVRDAY
-853 EVYNECID
+853 EVYNDCVD

-868 FPGGQSFAEWTKR
+868 FAGKQSFSQWVQR

-886 MNMYRDYMTYY
+886 MNMYRQYMTYDLY
-897 EYTYPYREVG
+897 AHPYHEFDSWG
-907 WSGSNYNWN
+907 GSYYGGGSGFN
-916 RRSGDPRDPY
+916 GDWRGDSRDNY
-926 HGARFLGGTVLD
+926 HGAGRFGGTVLD
-938 NSQYHPVTR
+938 NSQYL
-947 DDMMSLRYKWNDP
+947 SLRRDNAWSLRNRWADP
-960 ADIVPS
+960 ADL
-966 FSSFPFRFAGD
+966 PFAFNSYPLHVGGG

-982 IRAYSYTGL
+982 RAAYSRTGL
-991 DDMTQSL
+991 DGLTQSL
-998 NFLRSLS
+998 DYLRSLR

-1019 SRRYLGDNQP
+1019 SRRYMGSNQP
-1029 TVDVGY
+1029 TVDVGFEP
-1035 GMLSGT
+1035 LTSGV
-1041 RPTYRDRHIILHGY
+1041 RPTYRDRHYILHGY
-1055 DVSEEFYCPNYSQRP
+1055 DVSEEFYSPCYRQRP
-1070 LPSLKDY
+1070 LPTLKDY

-1082 WNPNLELDDNG
+1082 WNPNLELDENG
-1093 HADVT
+1093 RADVT
-1098 FWNNSLSTSI
+1098 LWNNNSSTSI
-1108 TVSAEGITPKGKI
+1108 TVSAEGITPTGKI
-1121 LTGISYPEDRS
+1121 LTGISYPEDR
-1132 SEP
+1132 

>member
-1 MIPHHTSST
+1 MKTSVSIIYYCRLT
-10 ARQTPAGSRI
+10 VVCC
-20 SRPDSLLGPSCHAFQ
+20 LLTVVC
-35 RTEAHRIVRPMRME
+35 
-49 PSTHAHRSIDPC
+49 C
-61 ASVDQLG
+61 
-68 RPRPFVR
+68 
-75 LMMLPLLLLLSMC
+75 PLTVLAQ
-88 PGSLHGQTDS
+88 GDS
-98 LQWDFD
+98 LQWDFS
-104 DIFQGTKE
+104 DIFQGTK
-112 SPSLP
+112 SAPALP

-127 DLFGRNVPQEEVFLH
+127 ELFGRNIPQEEVFIH
-142 LDNTCYFA
+142 MDNTCYFA
-150 GDTLYFKAYVRRS
+150 GDTLFFKAYVRRS
-163 DTGRLTN
+163 DTGKLTN
-170 LSQLLYTEL
+170 LSQLLYAEL

-203 VLNDSLYGGFYEL
+203 VLGDSLYGGFYEL

-260 IFPLYDKPEVP
+260 IFPLYDKPNVP
-271 GVYNHDMT
+271 GVYSHDMT
-279 ERPHMRYFRTAVKKA
+279 ERPHMRYFRTDVKKE

-324 EHISGTM
+324 EHLSGTM
-331 RLYGRGGQL
+331 RLYGRGGRL

-356 NHEPDITYSTVFT
+356 DCEHGVTYSAVFT
-369 SDSGAVIRQRM
+369 SDSNVVIRQRM
-380 PKAESDGCAV
+380 PKAETDGCAV
-390 RADVK
+390 RADVMDER
-395 AGSLT
+395 LL
-400 LTLQPRGEAAGE
+400 LTLQPRGEAANE

-423 LHYFHKFRAEDTQI
+423 LHYFQKFRAETTVDGQQTTGNRQQATVI

-465 CFIRHEQDI
+465 CFIRHQQDI
-474 RDADVQFSGIR
+474 KDADVYFGDIQES
-485 ETYEPFDPI
+485 YEPFDSI
-494 NLSIENPQAAG
+494 HLSVENPSAAG

-529 EMLLCSQIRG
+529 EMLLCSQVRG

-544 DYYFEKDDEE
+544 HYFFEADDET

-568 RKHNWITMATPGI
+568 RRHNWITMATPGI
-581 FRINHPFEKTPVY
+581 FRINHPIEKTPVY
-594 FGAVYRYVAIG
+594 FGAVYRYVALG
-605 HEGYAG
+605 HDGWDG
-611 WGNMM
+611 WGNLN
-616 DQEIKHYDFSRPVGG
+616 DQEIKRYDFSRPVGG

-636 NNKGKLQGVI
+636 NSNGKLQGVI
-646 PLLGNAGEERD
+646 PLLGNASEERD

-667 DNESASFD
+667 DNESATFD

-682 GNLRREVRVHA
+682 GNLKREVRVHA
-693 EYRQPSAIGL
+693 EYRQVSDIGL
-703 KSVYGDITTKNGRF
+703 KSVYGDITTQNGRF
-717 VLELPGFYHDCILD
+717 VLELPGFYHDCIMD
-731 LAASDTTKWKMA
+731 LSASDTTRW
-743 KPQSKKAKRL
+743 
-753 LRKRKKKLAKGR
+753 KLAKPNNKKTERMLKRRQKKVGKLHL
-765 AVPSLEHQWI
+765 VPSLEHQWI

-809 AREGTMLIPS
+809 PREGTVLVPS
-819 LRDGRTLAQVTV
+819 LRDGHTLAQVTV
-831 RTKHGGLRAYDPNHP
+831 RSKHGGLRNYDPNHP

-853 EVYNECID
+853 EAFNECID

-868 FPGGQSFAEWTKR
+868 FPGSYSFTEWTKR

-886 MNMYRDYMTYY
+886 MNMYRDYQTYG
-897 EYTYPYREVG
+897 EYIASMQQSAFSG
-907 WSGSNYNWN
+907 WGEKEDALFPFRWTNSSG
-916 RRSGDPRDPY
+916 
-926 HGARFLGGTVLD
+926 A
-938 NSQYHPVTR
+938 PVIGRMATA
-947 DDMMSLRYKWNDP
+947 DDMRSLRYAWQDP
-960 ADIVPS
+960 ADSSPMRD
-966 FSSFPFRFAGD
+966 FSSFRLGGG

-982 IRAYSYTGL
+982 LAAFSHTGL

-998 NFLRSLS
+998 NFLRNLK

-1019 SRRYLGDNQP
+1019 SRRYWGTNQP
-1029 TVDVGY
+1029 TVDVS
-1035 GMLSGT
+1035 LEPLTSGR
-1041 RPTYRDRHIILHGY
+1041 RPTYRDRHYILHGY
-1055 DVSEEFYCPNYSQRP
+1055 DVSEEFYSPCYRQRP
-1070 LPSLKDY
+1070 LPELQDY

-1082 WNPNLELDDNG
+1082 WNPNLELDENG
-1093 HADVT
+1093 RADVVL
-1098 FWNNSLSTSI
+1098 WNNSFSTSI
-1108 TVSAEGITPKGKI
+1108 TVSAEGITPAGKV
-1121 LTGISYPEDRS
+1121 LTGISYPEDRN
-1132 SEP
+1132 EMK